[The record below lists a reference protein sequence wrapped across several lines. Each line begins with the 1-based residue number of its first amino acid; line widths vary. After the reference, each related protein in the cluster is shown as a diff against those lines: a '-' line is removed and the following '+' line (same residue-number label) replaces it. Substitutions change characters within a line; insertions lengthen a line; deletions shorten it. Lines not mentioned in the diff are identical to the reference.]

1 MKQTILLLGA
11 IFGLIG
17 CSQADKEASVSP
29 NTLTEA
35 EKAEGWTLLFDGKD
49 LSSWRNY
56 QKEGVDGK
64 WKVADGVFTLTE
76 KGGGDIITTAQYG
89 AFELKLDYN
98 ISKGGNSGLMFH
110 VTEGEKTPWMTGA
123 EIQIQDN
130 VDGHDPQKAGWL
142 YQLYAPE
149 VDATKPA
156 GEWNTLHIVITP
168 EKCVHTM
175 NGTKYVE
182 YVKGSAGWDAKVAA
196 SKFSKF
202 PNFGKPTK
210 GHICLQDHG
219 NLVSFRNVKIKV
231 LD

>member
-1 MKQTILLLGA
+1 MKIHFCLTALVVSTFLPA
-11 IFGLIG
+11 
-17 CSQADKEASVSP
+17 QAEEHNV
-29 NTLTEA
+29 LTDA
-35 EKAEGWTLLFDGKD
+35 EKAEGWALLFDGKD
-49 LSSWRNY
+49 LSQWKNY
-56 QKEGVDGK
+56 QKDGVSEK
-64 WKVADGVFTLTE
+64 WQIADGVLTLTE
-76 KGGGDIITTAQYG
+76 KGGGDILTNEQFG
-89 AFELKLDYN
+89 SFELKLDYR
-98 ISKGGNSGLMFH
+98 IAPEGNSGLMFH
-110 VTEGEKTPWMTGA
+110 VAETEKTPWMTGP

-130 VDGHDPQKAGWL
+130 VAGHDPQKAGWL
-142 YQLYAPE
+142 YQLYAADT
-149 VDATKPA
+149 DATKPA

-182 YVKGSAGWDAKVAA
+182 YVKGSADWDAKVAA

-219 NLVSFRNVKIKV
+219 NVVSFRNVKIRV

>member
-17 CSQADKEASVSP
+17 CSQADKEVSVSP

-35 EKAEGWTLLFDGKD
+35 EKAEGWSLLFDGKD

-110 VTEGEKTPWMTGA
+110 VTEGEKTPWMTGP
-123 EIQIQDN
+123 EIQIQDSRSSSC
-130 VDGHDPQKAGWL
+130 GRSSWTLARGCL
-142 YQLYAPE
+142 RCTARGSFI
-149 VDATKPA
+149 ATSSRRTCGFA
-156 GEWNTLHIVITP
+156 SRSRAVIASTQRSIETP
-168 EKCVHTM
+168 RERRC
-175 NGTKYVE
+175 
-182 YVKGSAGWDAKVAA
+182 SPRW
-196 SKFSKF
+196 
-202 PNFGKPTK
+202 
-210 GHICLQDHG
+210 
-219 NLVSFRNVKIKV
+219 
-231 LD
+231 